1 MITLTTKTNTITI
14 IKGDKMKIKNTLNN
28 KIYNVRSIIYNK
40 RWNEFEL
47 VISNFEFIGM
57 KQFFKANI
65 WKIIN

>member
-1 MITLTTKTNTITI
+1 M
-14 IKGDKMKIKNTLNN
+14 KGDKMKIKNTLNN

-65 WKIIN
+65 WKIINQ

>member
-1 MITLTTKTNTITI
+1 
-14 IKGDKMKIKNTLNN
+14 MKIKNTLNN